1 MNSCT
6 CIDCQTGKLEISSH
20 SDGSYEIYPLPKI
33 TGTIFKYVGLVLVIF
48 NEIVELQILSGCFLK
63 DSNHFNHIK
72 NEHC

>member
-1 MNSCT
+1 LLRRAHAGSIGT
-6 CIDCQTGKLEISSH
+6 TLEISSH

-63 DSNHFNHIK
+63 DSNYFIRMNIVD
-72 NEHC
+72 